1 MAALT
6 HLLRDLEQIV
16 FRNRDQHA
24 IPSMDG
30 ALSPNDALD
39 ACEPIGEPLPDL
51 DSVTKGPDGA
61 LYATSGVNVVR
72 LDGPGFTNRAQLAA
86 LPGPGGGL
94 AFHPDGRLLVCVADH
109 GLVALDARGT
119 QASLLREAEG
129 VALRCLTDVAAAP
142 DGSVFL
148 ASGSDRNRAGDWLR
162 DLMENGGSGRL
173 VSCDASLGHA
183 RSVRSGLRY
192 PHGLAFAGGHLW
204 FTESWNH
211 RVSRIPLNNGGA
223 LGPSEMIIRNL
234 PGYPAR
240 LSPTQE
246 GEFWLNLFG
255 LRTQLIE
262 FVLREDDY
270 REEMMRAIDPSLWI
284 GPAYASTGH
293 YLEPLQGG
301 GIKKLGIQ
309 KPWAPPRSYGLV
321 VRIDQTGRALESLH
335 SRVGGRFHGVTAAV
349 ETEQGLVIASK
360 GQNRLLLRAGGR
372 NA

>member
-1 MAALT
+1 MAALK

-39 ACEPIGEPLPDL
+39 ACEPIGDRLPDL
-51 DSVTKGPDGA
+51 DSVTQGPDGA
-61 LYATSGVNVVR
+61 LYATSGANVVR
-72 LDGPGFTNRAQLAA
+72 LDGPGFARRTRFAA

-94 AFHPDGRLLVCVADH
+94 AFHPDGRLLVCVPGL
-109 GLVALDARGT
+109 GLVALDARGEQT
-119 QASLLREAEG
+119 SVLREAEG

-148 ASGSDRNRAGDWLR
+148 ASGSDRNGAGDWLR
-162 DLMENGGSGRL
+162 DLMEHGASGRL
-173 VSCDASLGHA
+173 ISCDASFGRA
-183 RSVRSGLRY
+183 RSLLSGLRY
-192 PHGLAFAGGHLW
+192 PHGLAVAGGHLW

-211 RVSRIPLNNGGA
+211 RVSRAELRGGG
-223 LGPSEMIIRNL
+223 LGAAGIIIRNL

-240 LSPTQE
+240 LSATRE
-246 GEFWLNLFG
+246 GEFWLSLFG

-262 FVLREDDY
+262 FVLREDEY
-270 REEMMRAIDPSLWI
+270 REEMMREIDPSLWI

-309 KPWAPPRSYGLV
+309 KPWAPPRSYGLI
-321 VRIDQTGRALESLH
+321 VRTDETGRALESLH
-335 SRVGGRFHGVTAAV
+335 SRVGGRFHGVAAAV

-360 GQNRLLLRAGGR
+360 GQNCLLLRAAGR
-372 NA
+372 DA